1 MVRSGRGQVGAA
13 SSGVAPHRSGGRDG
27 GGRAGSG
34 GLLGLTVARLAV
46 VGLDHLRGT
55 GWSNNDRTEHRPLRR
70 ARRRTFGTGGGTAR
84 GCRQQNRRGPQVM
97 VSGRR
102 FLRAVVAVVSPVS
115 GSGGILA
122 RFVVAVWMDG

>member
-55 GWSNNDRTEHRPLRR
+55 CCRTTIAPSTDLFAEPAVELSERGVEPL
-70 ARRRTFGTGGGTAR
+70 GGVDSKT
-84 GCRQQNRRGPQVM
+84 VED
-97 VSGRR
+97 
-102 FLRAVVAVVSPVS
+102 LRSWCQ
-115 GSGGILA
+115 G
-122 RFVVAVWMDG
+122 D